1 MSDAVE
7 LKKLVKQ
14 LQSASTNEDIT
25 TILRT
30 LKKDFRVN
38 EAILRESKAGL
49 AVGKLRTHASKDVSD
64 LAKEIV
70 KQWKTEVEQAKAAQG
85 GAGKP
90 VVGVNTSVIR
100 GTARK
105 GSVPSNGPATPKT
118 PNAPALNTRTMK
130 SDGLTGAFTGDKT
143 RDKCIELVYDAL
155 ASDSGAPV
163 DLILQKAKAIEAAV
177 YAEIGG
183 ITQPYPTKMR
193 SLFVNLKDKNNPSLR
208 EAVGSGDIPVEK
220 FVKMSSQEM
229 ASEERKKADE
239 AIKQQNLH
247 NALGAEEQ
255 QAETTAFRC
264 PKCKQNKCRYRQAQ
278 TRSADEPMTPIFLL
292 TVPRNIIRCVNCNNR
307 YAIAL
312 SFLL

>member
-14 LQSASTNEDIT
+14 LQSASNNEDVT

-70 KQWKTEVEQAKAAQG
+70 KQWKTEVEQAKAALS
-85 GAGKP
+85 AGKP
-90 VVGVNTSVIR
+90 TVGVNTAV
-100 GTARK
+100 RK
-105 GSVPSNGPATPKT
+105 GSIASNGAGTPKT
-118 PNAPALNTRTMK
+118 PNGPSPNTRTMK
-130 SDGLTGAFTGDKT
+130 SDGVAGGSTSDKT

-155 ASDSGAPV
+155 AYDSGAPV
-163 DLILQKAKAIEAAV
+163 DLILSKSKAIEAAV
-177 YAEIGG
+177 FAEFGG
-183 ITQPYPTKMR
+183 TSQPYPTKMR

-208 EAVGSGDIPVEK
+208 EAVASGDISVDK
-220 FVKMSSQEM
+220 FVKMTSQEM

-255 QAETTAFRC
+255 QAETTAFQC
-264 PKCKQNKCRYRQAQ
+264 SKCKQRKCRYRQAQ
-278 TRSADEPMTPIFLL
+278 TRSADEPMTTFV
-292 TVPRNIIRCVNCNNR
+292 TCVNCNNR
-307 YAIAL
+307 WKF
-312 SFLL
+312 S

>member
-14 LQSASTNEDIT
+14 LQNASSQEDIT

-70 KQWKTEVEQAKAAQG
+70 KQWKTEVERAKAAQG
-85 GAGKP
+85 SAGKP
-90 VVGVNTSVIR
+90 AVAVNT
-100 GTARK
+100 TARK
-105 GSVPSNGPATPKT
+105 GSIASNGPATPKT
-118 PNAPALNTRTMK
+118 PSGSSPNIRTMK
-130 SDGLTGAFTGDKT
+130 TDGVASGFTGDKT

-183 ITQPYPTKMR
+183 VTQPYPTKMR

-208 EAVGSGDIPVEK
+208 EAVASGDIPVEK
-220 FVKMSSQEM
+220 FVTMTSQEM

-239 AIKQQNLH
+239 AIKQQNLF
-247 NALGAEEQ
+247 NSLGAEEQ
-255 QAETTAFRC
+255 QAETTAFQC
-264 PKCKQNKCRYRQAQ
+264 SKCKQRKCRYRQAQ
-278 TRSADEPMTPIFLL
+278 TRSADEPMTTFV
-292 TVPRNIIRCVNCNNR
+292 TCVNCNNR
-307 YAIAL
+307 WKF
-312 SFLL
+312 S

>member
-14 LQSASTNEDIT
+14 LQSASNNEDIT
-25 TILRT
+25 SILRT

-70 KQWKTEVEQAKAAQG
+70 KQWKTEVEQAKAAAG
-85 GAGKP
+85 GSGKP
-90 VVGVNTSVIR
+90 TVGVNTTS
-100 GTARK
+100 RK
-105 GSVPSNGPATPKT
+105 GSVASNGAGTPKT
-118 PNAPALNTRTMK
+118 PSGPSSNTRTLK
-130 SDGLTGAFTGDKT
+130 SDGVSGGFTGEKT

-155 ASDSGAPV
+155 AFDSGAPV
-163 DLILQKAKAIEAAV
+163 DLIVQKAKAIEAAV
-177 YAEIGG
+177 YAEYGG

-208 EAVGSGDIPVEK
+208 EAVASGDIPVES
-220 FVKMSSQEM
+220 FVKMTSQEM

-247 NALGAEEQ
+247 NSLGAEEQ
-255 QAETTAFRC
+255 QAETDAFQC
-264 PKCKQNKCRYRQAQ
+264 SKCKQRKCRYRQAQ
-278 TRSADEPMTPIFLL
+278 TRSADEPMTTFV
-292 TVPRNIIRCVNCNNR
+292 TCVNCNNR
-307 YAIAL
+307 WKF
-312 SFLL
+312 S